1 MHVAIDCI
9 VTSLVGLLVHVCQE
23 EEEEDLAKTA
33 KVHCEGA
40 LPLAFG
46 AVSQRGLAP
55 VKLAYNLRRPDDQL
69 R

>member
-40 LPLAFG
+40 LPLCFWCCESARAG
-46 AVSQRGLAP
+46 PS
-55 VKLAYNLRRPDDQL
+55 
-69 R
+69 

>member
-40 LPLAFG
+40 LPLCFWCCESARVG
-46 AVSQRGLAP
+46 PS
-55 VKLAYNLRRPDDQL
+55 
-69 R
+69 